1 MRHLSL
7 DYLRD
12 DPTQH
17 RVGLMMVAVAVVSV
31 VAMGIYY
38 WNLTIQSARLEAA
51 VAKAEQKLHLGH
63 AGMMTS
69 AISAQQAVVEI
80 KEANEVIMQMS
91 LPWNELFSA
100 LEEANS
106 NNIALLGIEPDARNR
121 LVRVSGEAKN
131 SEALFAYLRSLQAI
145 KSMSGVYLKS
155 QQVQERNREK
165 PIRFTLDAS
174 WT

>member
-12 DPTQH
+12 DQTQH
-17 RVGLMMVAVAVVSV
+17 RVGMIMIALAMAVVV
-31 VAMGIYY
+31 VMGIYY
-38 WNLTIQSARLEAA
+38 RSLTVQSARLQES

-63 AGMMTS
+63 TGMMTS
-69 AISAQQAVVEI
+69 ALDAQQAVVEI
-80 KEANEVIMQMS
+80 KDANEVIMQMS